1 MYMHMCYSTWKPLVN
16 NSAVE
21 ALDSDTELLM
31 VPRPVYWLYDGNPE
45 RAYGKCTYNSVVR
58 QTDAGLAKFYSI
70 IYYIVI
76 EFCGHVMVYYMC
88 ATIDNNPLSPLP
100 PPSLE
105 TEQVMNFPLIFA
117 QM

>member
-1 MYMHMCYSTWKPLVN
+1 M
-16 NSAVE
+16 E

-76 EFCGHVMVYYMC
+76 EFCGHVMVYYMYMYV
-88 ATIDNNPLSPLP
+88 TIDDNPPLPFPLP
-100 PPSLE
+100 PWRQSR
-105 TEQVMNFPLIFA
+105 
-117 QM
+117 